1 MEEEERS
8 GELRIIRADAAE
20 TDEEEEEEE
29 EEAVGDGGDDALPFP
44 FQQHFAP
51 KMCVRRRST
60 RGERGEDAGF
70 SSCKSSPQLGICIW
84 RCCRYIG
91 LSKATP

>member
-1 MEEEERS
+1 MGGELEEEERS

-20 TDEEEEEEE
+20 TDEEEEK
-29 EEAVGDGGDDALPFP
+29 EAGGGGDALPFL

-60 RGERGEDAGF
+60 RGERGG
-70 SSCKSSPQLGICIW
+70 
-84 RCCRYIG
+84 RCG
-91 LSKATP
+91 LSQL

>member
-1 MEEEERS
+1 MGGELEEEERS

-29 EEAVGDGGDDALPFP
+29 EAVGDGGDDALPFL

-60 RGERGEDAGF
+60 RGKREGG
-70 SSCKSSPQLGICIW
+70 
-84 RCCRYIG
+84 RCG
-91 LSKATP
+91 LSQL

>member
-1 MEEEERS
+1 MGGELEEEERS

-20 TDEEEEEEE
+20 TEEEEGDKE
-29 EEAVGDGGDDALPFP
+29 EEAVGDDDDDALPFL

-60 RGERGEDAGF
+60 RGDRGG
-70 SSCKSSPQLGICIW
+70 
-84 RCCRYIG
+84 RCG
-91 LSKATP
+91 LSRL

>member
-29 EEAVGDGGDDALPFP
+29 EAVVAADALPFL
-44 FQQHFAP
+44 FQQHFAS
-51 KMCVRRRST
+51 KMCVRSRST
-60 RGERGEDAGF
+60 RGERGEDADF
-70 SSCKSSPQLGICIW
+70 PSCKSSPRLGVYIW
-84 RCCRYIG
+84 RC
-91 LSKATP
+91 